1 MSIRAQINLGV
12 MHAKDRELILVRLF
26 LLLLLATTQGPS
38 IHAQTLTGRASV
50 IDGDTITIHGTRIRL
65 HGIDAPESGQSCA
78 LEGKRWRCGQ
88 QAALA
93 LAKRIGS
100 APVDCLKKDVD
111 RYKRVVAVCRSGG
124 EDLNAWMVSEG
135 WAMAY
140 RQYSTDYI
148 RQEDGAA
155 RTKVGI
161 WRGEFVFPWDWR
173 RGKRLAAETKPTP
186 RQRQPANQC
195 LIKGNI
201 SRSGRIYHIPG
212 GQYYERTK
220 ITTSKGERWFC
231 TEAEARAAGWR
242 PSRR

>member
-1 MSIRAQINLGV
+1 MRAFSALL
-12 MHAKDRELILVRLF
+12 LILLF
-26 LLLLLATTQGPS
+26 VLPAAAE
-38 IHAQTLTGRASV
+38 IITGRAS
-50 IDGDTITIHGTRIRL
+50 ITDGDTIIIHGTRIRL

-78 LEGKRWRCGQ
+78 SEGKRWRCGQ

-93 LAKRIGS
+93 LAKRMGS
-100 APVDCLKKDVD
+100 APVSCLQKDVD

-148 RQEDGAA
+148 RQEDGAS
-155 RTKVGI
+155 RGKVGI
-161 WRGEFVFPWDWR
+161 WRGEFVPPWDWR
-173 RGKRLAAETKPTP
+173 RGKRLTSAPSDKAGH
-186 RQRQPANQC
+186 C

-201 SRSGRIYHIPG
+201 GRRGARIFHVPG
-212 GQYYERTK
+212 GQYYDRTK
-220 ITTSKGERWFC
+220 IDGSKGERWFC
-231 TEAEARAAGWR
+231 NEAEARAAGWR